1 MIETYDSGHDL
12 VDSARGPS
20 TSLELHQQPR
30 PSRRAPSPA
39 AMADEADCFATVGWS
54 SKASST
60 ATTPESRGGIFPTP
74 TGAAMLPGG
83 RLSWPG
89 SGTAWPI
96 TMTSSSFFTVGAV
109 VVGAASKAYSAEFR
123 RDAVALYE
131 NSPGVS
137 IWTVAPELRVNRN
150 YSADLN

>member
-1 MIETYDSGHDL
+1 
-12 VDSARGPS
+12 
-20 TSLELHQQPR
+20 
-30 PSRRAPSPA
+30 
-39 AMADEADCFATVGWS
+39 MADEADCFATVGWS

-83 RLSWPG
+83 RLSWP
-89 SGTAWPI
+89 I
-96 TMTSSSFFTVGAV
+96 TMTSSPFFTVGAV
-109 VVGAASKAYSAEFR
+109 VVCAASKAYSAEFR